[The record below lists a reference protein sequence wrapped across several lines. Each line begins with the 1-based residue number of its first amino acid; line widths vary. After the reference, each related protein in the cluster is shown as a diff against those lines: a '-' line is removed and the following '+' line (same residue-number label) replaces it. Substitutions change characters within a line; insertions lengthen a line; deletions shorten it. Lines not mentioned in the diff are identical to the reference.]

1 MAAYTT
7 IDDPSAY
14 FKVQL
19 YTGNGSGSRAIA
31 FDDTD
36 TNMQPDFV
44 WIKSRSLQDNH
55 ELYDSARGVQKRVM
69 SNDGGAEETRSQG
82 LLAFSSDGFTV
93 GTSDGVNKNT
103 ETYVSWNWKES
114 ADAGFDIVAYSGTGS
129 SADVSH
135 SLSAVPDVIFTKQR
149 TGTQYWFVY
158 TSVSAMGSQKSM
170 HLNTTATVSTQATA
184 YDATPTSSVINY
196 GNDTGVN
203 GSSNTYIAYLWR
215 SVQGFSKFG
224 QYIGNGADPD
234 GPYVYL
240 GFSPQLV
247 IIKRTDSTDDW
258 KMHTKKVEVHNPLNQ
273 SVKANSDVT
282 EATESDHDIDFLSNG
297 FKLRENNSAFNAD
310 GGTYVY
316 MAWADSSFVNSN
328 GVPNNAQ

>member
-1 MAAYTT
+1 MAVYTT
-7 IDDPSAY
+7 IDDPTVY
-14 FKVQL
+14 FRVKL
-19 YTGNGSGSRAIA
+19 FAGNGGTQSIT
-31 FDDTD
+31 FDETD
-36 TNMQPDFV
+36 TNMQPDLV
-44 WIKSRSLQDNH
+44 WIKNREHANH
-55 ELYDSARGVQKRVM
+55 HVFFDAVRGTSKVFYGNLTNAEATVTGVTAFDS
-69 SNDGGAEETRSQG
+69 N
-82 LLAFSSDGFTV
+82 GFTL
-93 GTSDGVNKNT
+93 GNDSDTNRSSN
-103 ETYVSWNWKES
+103 SHIAWNWKES
-114 ADAGFDIVAYSGTGS
+114 ATAGFDMVGYTGTGS

-135 SLSAVPDVIFTKQR
+135 SLSAVPEVIFTR
-149 TGTQYWFVY
+149 RRENTQDWFVY
-158 TSVSAMGSQKSM
+158 T
-170 HLNTTATVSTQATA
+170 TATGATDALFLNKTNAEDTSQSNA
-184 YDATPTSSVINY
+184 YDALPTSSVINY

-273 SVKANSDVT
+273 SVKINSNVA
-282 EATESDHDIDFLSNG
+282 EATETDHEIDFLSNG

-316 MAWADSSFVNSN
+316 MAWAESPFVNSN
-328 GVPNNAQ
+328 GIPNNAR